1 MEGVQNMYIL
11 VLFKGMR
18 IYIWSGFSQS
28 WDRESFPNKEL
39 SSLGVLLC
47 VKTAVTLDEKQVQ
60 LCSLGKLDYR
70 DSVTM
75 ALLINNL
82 ITIALAIGLSVF
94 LGYIG

>member
-1 MEGVQNMYIL
+1 MYIL

-18 IYIWSGFSQS
+18 IYI
-28 WDRESFPNKEL
+28 
-39 SSLGVLLC
+39 SSVFHRVGIGNHSPTRNYHPLECYC
-47 VKTAVTLDEKQVQ
+47 VSKPLHTNVTLDEKQVQ